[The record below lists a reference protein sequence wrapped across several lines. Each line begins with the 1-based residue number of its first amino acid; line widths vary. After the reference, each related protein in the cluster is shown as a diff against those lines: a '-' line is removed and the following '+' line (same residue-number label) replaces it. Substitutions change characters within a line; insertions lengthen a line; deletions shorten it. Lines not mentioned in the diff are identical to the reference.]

1 MGGCATKPKVLK
13 DDSDVKVKA
22 PEPEPEPEPQP
33 PKVEAVVETQVA
45 EESSQPQHVKSV
57 DEIKVPNEPQREVN
71 TVVDDD
77 QTNKQR
83 SLNLLFNKENEDAK
97 VSTEN
102 EKTGVKETVK
112 EETLEAP
119 KPLEDIKSNEPI
131 VKQESSKPE
140 ENKVVNTEPA
150 KQESPLIA
158 SEEKS
163 SVQNNSNNPAEE
175 LVKSESKVEK
185 LLEEKQIKDPLK
197 QEFVDAKDTPIVET
211 KNKEPIKE
219 NPLLES
225 SNIVQLEAGKP
236 SDGSKDEKAKTL
248 IEETTTKVVP
258 QPEEKVIEALLTD
271 AGSVPKII
279 TEEATFSSKEK
290 NHNVVE
296 HPPKAG
302 DADKIK
308 TLKP

>member
-1 MGGCATKPKVLK
+1 MGACATKPKVLK
-13 DDSDVKVKA
+13 DDSDAKAKA
-22 PEPEPEPEPQP
+22 PEPEPEAEP
-33 PKVEAVVETQVA
+33 PKVEAVVETKVA

-57 DEIKVPNEPQREVN
+57 DEIKQREVN

-83 SLNLLFNKENEDAK
+83 SHTLLFDKENDGAK

-102 EKTGVKETVK
+102 EKTAVKEAVK
-112 EETLEAP
+112 EETSEAQ
-119 KPLEDIKSNEPI
+119 KPLEDSKSNEAI

-140 ENKVVNTEPA
+140 ENKVVNNEPE
-150 KQESPLIA
+150 KQESPLFE

-163 SVQNNSNNPAEE
+163 SLQNNSNKPAEE
-175 LVKSESKVEK
+175 VVKSESKVEK
-185 LLEEKQIKDPLK
+185 LLEEKQIKEPLK

-225 SNIVQLEAGKP
+225 SNVVQVEAGKP
-236 SDGSKDEKAKTL
+236 SHGSKDEKAETL
-248 IEETTTKVVP
+248 IEETTTKTVR

-271 AGSVPKII
+271 EGSVPKII
-279 TEEATFSSKEK
+279 TEEAAFSSKEK
-290 NHNVVE
+290 SHNEVE
-296 HPPKAG
+296 HPSKAG

-308 TLKP
+308 T

>member
-22 PEPEPEPEPQP
+22 PEPEPESEPQP
-33 PKVEAVVETQVA
+33 PKVEAVVETQVP

-57 DEIKVPNEPQREVN
+57 DEIKVPHEPQRQVN

-77 QTNKQR
+77 NTNKER
-83 SLNLLFNKENEDAK
+83 SLPLFNKENDDAK

-102 EKTGVKETVK
+102 EKTEVDETVK
-112 EETLEAP
+112 QETLEAK
-119 KPLEDIKSNEPI
+119 KPLEDEPI

-140 ENKVVNTEPA
+140 ENKVLNNEPA
-150 KQESPLIA
+150 KQESPLIE

-163 SVQNNSNNPAEE
+163 SVQNNSNKPAEE

-185 LLEEKQIKDPLK
+185 LLEENQIKEPLK

-211 KNKEPIKE
+211 KNNEPIKE

-225 SNIVQLEAGKP
+225 SNIVQLVEAGKP
-236 SDGSKDEKAKTL
+236 SDGSKDEKAETL
-248 IEETTTKVVP
+248 IEETTKVVP

-290 NHNVVE
+290 NHNEVE
-296 HPPKAG
+296 HSSKVG

-308 TLKP
+308 T